1 MQEESESENLQNDV
15 VIVEQTVRDSQLATA
30 HQLLKHHR
38 KRPHRPANINVSLF
52 GHQNNIY
59 EERRNIAILNYGT
72 ITSWH
77 EILVSFHAVN

>member
-1 MQEESESENLQNDV
+1 MQDESESENLQNDV

-38 KRPHRPANINVSLF
+38 KRPHRPANI

-72 ITSWH
+72 IASSH